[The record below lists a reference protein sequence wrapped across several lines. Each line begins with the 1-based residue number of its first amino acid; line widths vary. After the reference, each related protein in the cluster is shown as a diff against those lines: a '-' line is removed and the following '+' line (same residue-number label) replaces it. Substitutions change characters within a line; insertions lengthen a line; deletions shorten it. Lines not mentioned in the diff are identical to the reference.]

1 MQDHGAEY
9 VCAQSVEK
17 EKYVSI
23 SGHSSKLPEVMNIS
37 TELNLLK
44 GCF

>member
-9 VCAQSVEK
+9 VCARSVEK

-23 SGHSSKLPEVMNIS
+23 SGHSKLPEVMNIS

-44 GCF
+44 GSF